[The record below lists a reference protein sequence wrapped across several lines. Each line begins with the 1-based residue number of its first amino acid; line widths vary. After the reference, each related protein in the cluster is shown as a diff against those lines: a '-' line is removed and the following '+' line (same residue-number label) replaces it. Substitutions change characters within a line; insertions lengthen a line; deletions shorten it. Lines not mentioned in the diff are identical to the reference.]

1 MAATKKPKIVI
12 KPNMSMGRTVKPKAT
27 KSTGTAKPL
36 TPAQR
41 QAQAKRPAVGN
52 DKAVAKKAGKGSWNN
67 GYTN

>member
-1 MAATKKPKIVI
+1 MAAAKKPKIVI
-12 KPNMSMGRTVKPKAT
+12 KPTTRPNAKPKAAT
-27 KSTGTAKPL
+27 KSMTNPKPM